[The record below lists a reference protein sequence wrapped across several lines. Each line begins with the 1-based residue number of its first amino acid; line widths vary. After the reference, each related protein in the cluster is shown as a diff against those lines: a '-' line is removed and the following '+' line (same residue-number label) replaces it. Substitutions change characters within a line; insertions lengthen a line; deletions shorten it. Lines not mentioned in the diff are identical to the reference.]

1 MKGLIFLITLRLVFI
16 TVALLY
22 SVSCFSQGC
31 HETEFSDFSVL
42 GYKGNPFNE
51 NYIIRQK
58 GDKIYAVKT
67 GNTAFLIQSIREFDT
82 LWVYNIKTK
91 NISFFKVSSQDM
103 KRKFKNDTGKDFYI
117 SNDGKLYVQTY
128 RSIHIYI
135 KNDNGFNFFKS
146 IKPKFSYSYIL
157 GEIGKFLILYEG
169 YNYHPL
175 DQREKVI
182 ISKFS
187 TVSDKVVK
195 SIYPKMLGV
204 ELTHSNKR
212 FCDIYKNTILF
223 AQPFSD
229 TICIYNSELER
240 IGNIELK
247 HKVDSTIKI
256 NYKEYSTDQI
266 QKLLME
272 DYLYKRNIKVDVF
285 GDTLLVLFKKKFQN
299 FRGSVW
305 FDVYTHKN
313 NTWQL
318 TDTSK
323 FISFTFDST
332 KKVTPTT
339 TYVPYI
345 IDNNQIIVYEGNMYE
360 LINKHIE
367 IGKPI
372 SYKEYNNLVDVAFY
386 ENTFKVALQKQPL
399 KCLLNP

>member
-1 MKGLIFLITLRLVFI
+1 MDSIFSKKTFSFLLVSFTLLSLQPIFAQGCDETTFTDFLRL
-16 TVALLY
+16 
-22 SVSCFSQGC
+22 
-31 HETEFSDFSVL
+31 
-42 GYKGNPFNE
+42 GYAGNPFNE
-51 NYIIRQK
+51 NFISKQK
-58 GDKIYAVKT
+58 GDKIYAIKT
-67 GNTAFLIQSIREFDT
+67 GNTAFLIQSIGEFDT
-82 LWVYNIKTK
+82 LWVYNIKTRS
-91 NISFFKVSSQDM
+91 ISFFKVSSQNM
-103 KRKFKNDTGKDFYI
+103 KRKYKNDTGKDFYI
-117 SNDGKLYVQTY
+117 SNDGKLYVLTY
-128 RSIHIYI
+128 RSIHIYSE
-135 KNDNGFNFFKS
+135 NDTGFSFYKS

-157 GEIGKFLILYEG
+157 GEIEKFLILYEG

-187 TVSDKVVK
+187 TKSNEIVK

-212 FCDIYKNTILF
+212 FCDIHNNTILF

-240 IGNIELK
+240 IGNIKLK
-247 HKVDSTIKI
+247 HKVDSTIKL

-272 DYLYKRNIKVDVF
+272 DYLYKRNIKIDVF

-323 FISFTFDST
+323 YISFTFDST
-332 KKVTPTT
+332 KQVTPTT

-345 IDNNQIIVYEGNMYE
+345 IDNNQIIVYDGNMYE

-367 IGKPI
+367 IRNPI

-399 KCLLNP
+399 KCLFNP